1 MEGDM
6 ENDPL
11 MDLPQPQ
18 SLLQHLYLLGLR
30 RLQHHVAQHDR
41 LLPQTQRAQKLG
53 LGDQQGE
60 RVGTY
65 QAQGGRI

>member
-18 SLLQHLYLLGLR
+18 NLLQYLYLLGLR

-53 LGDQQGE
+53 LGHQQGE
-60 RVGTY
+60 GVGSD